1 MVYALMSLGYSP
13 GHHLILKA
21 VKGMK
26 KLVTDCQ
33 GRMYAENSTSTV
45 WDTALV
51 SYASQKAGKTR
62 RPSHHK
68 VFLILIEP
76 AANEESRLGDS

>member
-13 GHHLILKA
+13 GYHLIQKA

-26 KLVTDCQ
+26 KLVSSCE
-33 GRMYAENSTSTV
+33 GELYAENSTSTV

-51 SYASQKAGKTR
+51 SFASQKQAENEKS
-62 RPSHHK
+62 PYHK
-68 VFLILIEP
+68 VFYILAES
-76 AANEESRLGDS
+76 AANEESRLGVS